1 MFDMS
6 SEADNTFEIEKI
18 LL

>member
-6 SEADNTFEIEKI
+6 SEHP
-18 LL
+18 